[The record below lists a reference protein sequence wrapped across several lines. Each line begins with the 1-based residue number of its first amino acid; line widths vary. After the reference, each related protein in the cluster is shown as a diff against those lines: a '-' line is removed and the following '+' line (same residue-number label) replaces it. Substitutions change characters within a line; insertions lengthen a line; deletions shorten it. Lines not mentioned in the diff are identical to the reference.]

1 LVDETPPPFQT
12 RRERR
17 EAERNN
23 RLDASSRLHQ
33 GTLEDSHKRRSS
45 VLTDDTNADDTHA
58 DDTDAPAPDSFP
70 TDSAAAGS
78 ATVEIPPPADSAPAK
93 TMAPPA
99 ASPVQAASA
108 PSVSLPGLP
117 ATPEPRIV
125 SRPVSQTIPLP
136 QVVEHDT
143 SLDLTDE
150 PPPGPADQLTP
161 GVRRRRPDPLTPPTT
176 HTFPVTIAPQAAK
189 ARPTE
194 KKTAAQRL
202 LTWTVMVAA
211 PLLFIGVSMPVNLF
225 YTPDSV
231 APAIATEDG
240 DDDLGPAFIVDASQ
254 TDVTSIAR
262 ESWSVTSYAEV
273 LRSRYGGRSYNYS
286 VGQGGEVR
294 WPFPVAVP
302 ISSGFGNRVAPCRYC
317 SSYHRGVDF
326 VPGNGVATYAIAA
339 GTVTQSEFSGGYG
352 QHVYIEHQINGQ
364 SVLTV
369 YAHLQ
374 RDSSPLRVGDQVD
387 VGAFVGLVGSTGTST
402 GAHLHFEVRIDGV
415 YVDPFAYLQANAR

>member
-45 VLTDDTNADDTHA
+45 VLTDDANPVDTNPDDS
-58 DDTDAPAPDSFP
+58 DAPGTDSSP
-70 TDSAAAGS
+70 ADSAAADL
-78 ATVEIPPPADSAPAK
+78 ATVEIPPPAASTTTN

-143 SLDLTDE
+143 SLDIADE
-150 PPPGPADQLTP
+150 LPPGPADQLTP
-161 GVRRRRPDPLTPPTT
+161 GVRRRRPDPLIPPTT

-317 SSYHRGVDF
+317 SSYHRGIDF
-326 VPGNGVATYAIAA
+326 VPGNGTPTYAIAA

-352 QHVYIEHQINGQ
+352 QHVYLEHQINGQ

-374 RDSSPLRVGDQVD
+374 RDSSPLRVGDQVN
-387 VGAFVGLVGSTGTST
+387 VGDFVGLVGSTGTST